1 MIRSLTRRLALIAT
15 LPLLLLLVFAACTVG
30 PTTIEGW
37 TTKSLTIVT
46 GPLHLK
52 LTGPMKIPE
61 HKAFGKLG
69 GAKIK
74 DGVVLDLQLNKGDQ
88 VRLKDRVDGSG
99 KVVEVTGVKEEPRRN
114 RGRAGGSSP
123 SSGKLLKLEGTVERG
138 STYTWTIPSLFGEAE
153 AVVQVTG
160 GLVASAYDN
169 VLVESGREGERSL
182 NTDALQSV
190 EYKVSGPAP
199 VWQAPFDTPFGRIE
213 GTGTITTDGDMVLE
227 FAGEPGDF
235 IARGRPGFRHEDGTE
250 RHFGFEASFP
260 VKLSVGETAA
270 TGDIEL
276 QGGFNVVS
284 APR

>member
-1 MIRSLTRRLALIAT
+1 MIRSLTQRLALIAT
-15 LPLLLLLVFAACTVG
+15 LPLLLLLVFAACNIG
-30 PTTIEGW
+30 PTTIDDL

-46 GPLHLK
+46 GPLYLT
-52 LTGPMKIPE
+52 LTGPMTIPE
-61 HKAFGKLG
+61 HKAYGKLG

-74 DGVVLDLQLNKGDQ
+74 DGVVLDLQLKKGDQ
-88 VRLKDRVDGSG
+88 VRLEDRVDGFG
-99 KVVEVTGVKEEPRRN
+99 KVREVTGVRRDPKRN
-114 RGRAGGSSP
+114 EGRAGGSGP
-123 SSGKLLKLEGTVERG
+123 SSGKQLKLEGTIERG
-138 STYTWTIPSLFGEAE
+138 STYTWTIPSLFGDAE

-160 GLVASAYDN
+160 RLVATAYDN
-169 VLVESGREGERSL
+169 ALVETRREGEVSL

-199 VWQAPFDTPFGRIE
+199 VWQAPLDTPFGRIE

-270 TGDIEL
+270 TGNIEL